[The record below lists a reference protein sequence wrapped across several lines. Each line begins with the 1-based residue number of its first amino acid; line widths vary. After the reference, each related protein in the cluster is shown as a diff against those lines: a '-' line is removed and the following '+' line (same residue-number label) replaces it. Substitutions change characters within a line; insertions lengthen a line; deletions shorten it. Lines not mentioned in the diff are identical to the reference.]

1 MRLPLN
7 ISQGPLSPPE
17 PFLFLIDR
25 GGGGGGRGIVTGA
38 FYFFWAQI
46 YKVEQIYRLGGVLEW
61 DF

>member
-46 YKVEQIYRLGGVLEW
+46 YKVEQIY
-61 DF
+61 